1 LISKIE
7 RVIAFR
13 YLKPKKKEG
22 FLKVISIFSFTGI
35 ALGVAILI
43 IVMSVMNGFRSELID
58 KILGFNPHIII
69 KPYEKKINIEDNNNF
84 NKMFKDEIS
93 RTAFTFSGQGIL
105 INKNNTTG
113 ILVRSYIKK
122 DIDKIK
128 LLKNGIIDGSLND
141 FNKDTIS
148 IGKELA
154 ISLDLVVDD
163 EITLMSTT
171 NLQTPFGN
179 LPLQEKFIIS
189 SVFSTGLAEF
199 DQNVIFIPIESA
211 SALFELKDTD
221 INLEIFLNNPDKV
234 QSLKNDIQKIFN
246 DHYVYTWADL
256 NKSFFGALKVERNV
270 MFIILTLIVV
280 VAAFNIISGL
290 TILVKNKTK
299 EIAIL
304 RTLGVSKNSIGKI
317 FFLIGFTIG
326 MLATITGVT
335 IGVLFSYYIE
345 EIRVL
350 ITSIFNIK
358 LFPEEI
364 YFLSQMP
371 SEINPGYILIISIFC
386 LFITFLATIFPSLS
400 AAKLD
405 PIKALKYE

>member
-1 LISKIE
+1 MISKLE
-7 RVIAFR
+7 RKIAFR

-43 IVMSVMNGFRSELID
+43 IVMSVMNGFRTELIN
-58 KILGFNPHIII
+58 KILGFSPHIIV
-69 KPYEKKINIEDNNNF
+69 KSYDKKISEEKLSELNIL
-84 NKMFKDEIS
+84 NKDIS
-93 RTAFTFSGQGIL
+93 RTALTFSGQGIL
-105 INKNNTTG
+105 INRENTVG
-113 ILVRSYIKK
+113 ILVRSYLQN
-122 DIDKIK
+122 DIQKID
-128 LLKNGIIDGSLND
+128 LIKNGIIDGSLTSFKKN
-141 FNKDTIS
+141 TVL

-154 ISLDLVVDD
+154 ISLDLITGD
-163 EITLMSTT
+163 EITLMSTS

-179 LPLQEKFIIS
+179 LPLQEKFKIS
-189 SVFSTGLAEF
+189 SIFSTGLLEF
-199 DQNVIFIPIESA
+199 DQNVIFIPFENANS
-211 SALFELKDTD
+211 LFELSETD
-221 INLEIFLNNPDKV
+221 IDLEIFVNRPDKA
-234 QSLKNDIQKIFN
+234 QLLKEKIQEIF
-246 DHYVYTWADL
+246 DGYYVYSWADL

-270 MFIILTLIVV
+270 MFIILTLIII

-304 RTLGVSKNSIGKI
+304 RTLGVSKNSITKI
-317 FFLIGFTIG
+317 FFLTGFSIGF
-326 MLATITGVT
+326 MATITGV
-335 IGVLFSYYIE
+335 IAGVLFSYYIE

-350 ITSIFNIK
+350 ITSLFNIR

-371 SEINPGYILIISIFC
+371 SEINLGYILIIC
-386 LFITFLATIFPSLS
+386 LFSLLITFLATIFPSVS

>member
-1 LISKIE
+1 MISKLE
-7 RVIAFR
+7 RKIAFR

-43 IVMSVMNGFRSELID
+43 IVMSVMNGFRTELIS
-58 KILGFNPHIII
+58 KILGFSPHIIV
-69 KPYEKKINIEDNNNF
+69 KPYDKKISEEKLSDLNIL
-84 NKMFKDEIS
+84 KKDIS
-93 RTAFTFSGQGIL
+93 RTALTFSGQGIL
-105 INKNNTTG
+105 INRENTVG
-113 ILVRSYIKK
+113 ILVRSYLQNDIKK
-122 DIDKIK
+122 IDLI
-128 LLKNGIIDGSLND
+128 KNGIIDGSLNS
-141 FNKDTIS
+141 FNKDTVS
-148 IGKELA
+148 VGKELA
-154 ISLDLVVDD
+154 VSLGLIVGD
-163 EITLMSTT
+163 EITLMSTS

-179 LPLQEKFIIS
+179 LPLQEKFKIS
-189 SVFSTGLAEF
+189 SVFSTGLLEF
-199 DQNVIFIPIESA
+199 DQNVVFIPFENANS
-211 SALFELKDTD
+211 LFELSETD
-221 INLEIFLNNPDKV
+221 IDLEIFVNKPQKAQL
-234 QSLKNDIQKIFN
+234 LKEKIQEIFGGY
-246 DHYVYTWADL
+246 YVYSWADL

-270 MFIILTLIVV
+270 MFIILTLIIV

-304 RTLGVSKNSIGKI
+304 RTLGVSKNSIAKI
-317 FFLIGFTIG
+317 FFLTGFAIGFI
-326 MLATITGVT
+326 ATITGVI

-345 EIRVL
+345 EIRIL
-350 ITSIFNIK
+350 ITSIFNIR

-371 SEINPGYILIISIFC
+371 SEINTGYIFIIC
-386 LFITFLATIFPSLS
+386 LFSLLITFLATIFPSIS

>member
-1 LISKIE
+1 MISQVE
-7 RVIAFR
+7 QAVAFR

-43 IVMSVMNGFRSELID
+43 IVMSVMNGFRTELIN
-58 KILGFNPHIII
+58 KILGFNPHIIV
-69 KPYEKKINIEDNNNF
+69 KPYENKIIKENLNELSELKNNIL
-84 NKMFKDEIS
+84 K
-93 RTAFTFSGQGIL
+93 TAFTFSGQGIIL
-105 INKNNTTG
+105 NKENTVG
-113 ILVRSYIKK
+113 ILVRSYLKNDIHKIELIKK
-122 DIDKIK
+122 
-128 LLKNGIIDGSLND
+128 GIIDGSLEL
-141 FNKDTIS
+141 FNKNTLS

-154 ISLDLVVDD
+154 ISLNLVVGDQ
-163 EITLMSTT
+163 ITLMSTS

-179 LPLQEKFIIS
+179 LPLQEKFTIS
-189 SVFSTGLAEF
+189 SVFSSGLAEF
-199 DQNVIFIPIESA
+199 DQNVVFMPFENANS
-211 SALFELKDTD
+211 LFELSDTD
-221 INLEIFLNNPDKV
+221 IDLEIFLKNPDKV
-234 QSLKNDIQKIFN
+234 QLVKEKVQDIFSE
-246 DHYVYTWADL
+246 HYVYSWVDL

-270 MFIILTLIVV
+270 MFIILTLIII

-304 RTLGVSKNSIGKI
+304 RTLGISKTSISKI
-317 FFLIGFTIG
+317 FFLTGFTIG
-326 MLATITGVT
+326 FLATITGVI
-335 IGVLFSYYIE
+335 IGILFSYYIE
-345 EIRVL
+345 DIRVL
-350 ITSIFNIK
+350 LTSIFNIR

-371 SEINPGYILIISIFC
+371 SEINLGYIFIIS
-386 LFITFLATIFPSLS
+386 LFSLLITFLATIFPSLS

>member
-7 RVIAFR
+7 RIIAFR

-22 FLKVISIFSFTGI
+22 FLRVISIFSFTGI

-43 IVMSVMNGFRSELID
+43 IVMSVMNGFRTELIN
-58 KILGFNPHIII
+58 KILGFNPHIIV
-69 KPYEKKINIEDNNNF
+69 KPYNKKINKEDINNLNVLKE
-84 NKMFKDEIS
+84 NIS

-105 INKNNTTG
+105 INKENTTG
-113 ILVRSYIKK
+113 ILVRSYFQD
-122 DIDKIK
+122 DIDKID
-128 LLKNGIIDGSLND
+128 LIKNGIVDGSLNS
-141 FNKDTIS
+141 FNKNTIS

-154 ISLDLVVDD
+154 ISLGLVAGD
-163 EITLMSTT
+163 EITLMSTA

-179 LPLQEKFIIS
+179 LPLQEKFTVS
-189 SVFSTGLAEF
+189 SVFSTGLVEF
-199 DQNVIFIPIESA
+199 DQNVVFIPFENTNS
-211 SALFELKDTD
+211 LFELSDMD
-221 INLEIFLNNPDKV
+221 INLEIFLNKPDNV
-234 QSLKNDIQKIFN
+234 QLVKEKIQKIFN
-246 DHYVYTWADL
+246 DHYVYSWADL

-270 MFIILTLIVV
+270 MFIILTLIII

-304 RTLGVSKNSIGKI
+304 RTLGISKNSIAKV
-317 FFLIGFTIG
+317 FFLTGFTIG
-326 MLATITGVT
+326 LLATITGVI
-335 IGVLFSYYIE
+335 IGILFSYYIE

-350 ITSIFNIK
+350 ITSVFNIR

-371 SEINPGYILIISIFC
+371 SEINLGYIFIISFFS
-386 LFITFLATIFPSLS
+386 LLITFLATIFPSLS
-400 AAKLD
+400 AARLD
-405 PIKALKYE
+405 PIKALNYE